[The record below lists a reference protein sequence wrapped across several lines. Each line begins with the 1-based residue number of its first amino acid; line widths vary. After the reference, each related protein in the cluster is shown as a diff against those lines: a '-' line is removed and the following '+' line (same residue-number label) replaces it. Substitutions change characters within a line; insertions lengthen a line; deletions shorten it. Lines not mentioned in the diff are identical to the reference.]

1 MSMIKTIGE
10 ETKEQLQ
17 EELKKAKAEFELNK
31 WAAKKTTESMNF
43 IITEIIQNKKDLQN
57 KINEVEKMNKFMID
71 RELKMIELKK
81 ELSLEKSKNLQN
93 QKAIDK

>member
-1 MSMIKTIGE
+1 MVKTDGE
-10 ETKEQLQ
+10 QTKEELQ
-17 EELKKAKAEFELNK
+17 EELKKIKEELELQKWGAEKIMLSL
-31 WAAKKTTESMNF
+31 TTLQK
-43 IITEIIQNKKDLQN
+43 EIIQKNEYLQN
-57 KINEVEKMNKFMID
+57 RIKEIEKMNKHMVG